1 MTESTAAAEAQQ
13 LFYRQLGQQDAV
25 AQQQATNLLRLAFVA
40 RAVALLDQAGLAAG
54 SEAIARLVADF
65 NHVLAQVQAVPSA
78 AGPAPPPSSDARSPA
93 MPLNEEVVNAVNS
106 GNVKAAGE
114 QPAMLDN
121 LAYANL
127 VANTNLAQQNAV
139 AHQQAM
145 NELGIAVVAKAV
157 DTVTNLGPL
166 EARSAVDALS
176 NNELAQTVADLKA
189 AVQAFTQPADNK
201 P

>member
-1 MTESTAAAEAQQ
+1 MTDSTAAAEAQQ

-65 NHVLAQVQAVPSA
+65 NHVLAQVQAVPRA
-78 AGPAPPPSSDARSPA
+78 AGPAPLPPSDARSPA
-93 MPLNEEVVNAVNS
+93 MPLNEEDVNAVNS

-114 QPAMLDN
+114 QPAMLAT

-166 EARSAVDALS
+166 EARSAVDVLS

-189 AVQAFTQPADNK
+189 TVQAFTQPADNK